1 MAEEE
6 PNYLIGTPWDFDR
19 KIFTYSNMEVNN
31 SYHEIRTL
39 EIRITEARSYI
50 AKTTNEN
57 VKTAWNIIIADWEET
72 LAKKKTDIVELI
84 SKLVSVPK

>member
-6 PNYLIGTPWDFDR
+6 RNYLIGTQWEL

-84 SKLVSVPK
+84 SKLVSAPK

>member
-1 MAEEE
+1 
-6 PNYLIGTPWDFDR
+6 
-19 KIFTYSNMEVNN
+19 MEVNN